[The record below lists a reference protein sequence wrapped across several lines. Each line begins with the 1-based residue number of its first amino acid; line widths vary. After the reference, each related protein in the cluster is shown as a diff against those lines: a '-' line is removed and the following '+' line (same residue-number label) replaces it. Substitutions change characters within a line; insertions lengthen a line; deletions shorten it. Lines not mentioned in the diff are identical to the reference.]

1 MSCHNAGGHNIF
13 DHQKQIF
20 LITRHFLDRWSTKKD
35 SFDHQTFL
43 DRNDDQKKI

>member
-1 MSCHNAGGHNIF
+1 MGHNIS

-20 LITRHFLDRWSTKKD
+20 LITRHFLD

-43 DRNDDQKKI
+43 DRNDDRKKI